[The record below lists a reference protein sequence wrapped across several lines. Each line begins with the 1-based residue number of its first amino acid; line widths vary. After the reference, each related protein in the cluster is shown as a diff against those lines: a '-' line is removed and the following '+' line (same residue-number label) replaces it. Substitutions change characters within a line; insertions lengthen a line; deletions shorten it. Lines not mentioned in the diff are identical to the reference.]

1 MQCHRIACRLHP
13 ARGRGANVPAYRV
26 SFLGNFHQDSHH
38 YYMIAG
44 SLGLVI
50 FDRLTCAKVSTMN
63 KAGQKCDVPSPPLI
77 YTLST
82 PSVMF

>member
-1 MQCHRIACRLHP
+1 
-13 ARGRGANVPAYRV
+13 
-26 SFLGNFHQDSHH
+26 
-38 YYMIAG
+38 MIAG

-63 KAGQKCDVPSPPLI
+63 KAGQKYDVPSPPLI